1 MEHATFTVTPNTH
14 TETHKHICTETK
26 ASHGRPFTFSPRL
39 HVYHLAVV
47 QLEYRADVSVSPADV
62 DGDVQEWQ
70 EPESRMRLR
79 RLRVDLQPWLSV
91 ECGVLPQK
99 TSASF
104 PDEYSY
110 NQGVKAQRVS
120 GSLLILDKE

>member
-1 MEHATFTVTPNTH
+1 MA
-14 TETHKHICTETK
+14 
-26 ASHGRPFTFSPRL
+26 GLFTFSPRL

-47 QLEYRADVSVSPADV
+47 QLEYKADVSVSPADV

-70 EPESRMRLR
+70 KPESRMRLW

-110 NQGVKAQRVS
+110 NQGVKAQSAAVCSSWTRNRRRK
-120 GSLLILDKE
+120 GEEYGGRGM